1 MDKSQI
7 KNYDELKQKVDKIN
21 KTILALEKEYKENNL
36 EQRMYEANQEKYSIQ
51 EEVEDVIMETA
62 GEIDSEAAE
71 EYWKAMDEIVESL
84 GLEVEST
91 YWMPSSAIC

>member
-21 KTILALEKEYKENNL
+21 ETILALEKEYNKNNL
-36 EQRMYEANQEKYSIQ
+36 EDRMYQACQEKSSIQ
-51 EEVEDVIMETA
+51 
-62 GEIDSEAAE
+62 GEIEDAIIEVCGTDNWWSVV
-71 EYWKAMDEIVESL
+71 DEITESL

-91 YWMPSSAIC
+91 HWMPSSVVC